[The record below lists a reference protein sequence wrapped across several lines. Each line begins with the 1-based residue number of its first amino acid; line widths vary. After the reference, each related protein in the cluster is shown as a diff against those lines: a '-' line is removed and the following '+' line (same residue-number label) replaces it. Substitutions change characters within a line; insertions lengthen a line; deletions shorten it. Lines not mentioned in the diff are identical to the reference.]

1 MSGKPRIPCS
11 AAAQPAPSA
20 HKRTS
25 AELVNPAV
33 DPPLDKSALRREL
46 LSARA
51 SIGAAQKTAWDAAI
65 GARVL
70 AWWDEQAAAG
80 RATLGVYW
88 PLRGEPDLAAT
99 YAALAARGVRLA
111 LPVVI
116 ERDAALAFAA
126 WTPGEALLRDA
137 MGVAVPAE
145 RRLVARP
152 EALLIPCLGYNGERF
167 RLGYGG
173 GYYDRTLAA
182 LPRPATAGVAYRCLQ
197 ADFASAPHDIALD
210 RVLTEV

>member
-11 AAAQPAPSA
+11 DAAQPAPSA
-20 HKRTS
+20 HKRAS
-25 AELVNPAV
+25 AESV
-33 DPPLDKSALRREL
+33 DPSVDKGALRREL
-46 LSARA
+46 LSTRA
-51 SIGAAQKTAWDAAI
+51 AVGAAQKTAWDAAI

-70 AWWDEQAAAG
+70 AWWERQAAAG
-80 RATLGVYW
+80 RTSLGVYW
-88 PLRGEPDLAAT
+88 PLRGEPDLAPA

-111 LPVVI
+111 LPVVV

-126 WTPGEALLRDA
+126 WIPGEALERDA

-152 EALLIPCLGYNGERF
+152 DALLIPCLGFNACHF

-173 GYYDRTLAA
+173 GYYDRTLAEP
-182 LPRPATAGVAYRCLQ
+182 PRPATAGVAYTCQ
-197 ADFASAPHDIALD
+197 AAAFASAPHDIALD
-210 RVLTEV
+210 TVLTEA